1 MHRART
7 LVISVI
13 ALATLA
19 LAAAGVA
26 SPASSAAPKV
36 KITLKE
42 FKLAPAPKSVKAGPV
57 TFAVS
62 NAGSIAHEVVVI
74 KTDAA
79 PGSLPVTADR
89 VSEKAAV
96 GEVPDVAPGA
106 SKQVTLNLKAGKY
119 VLLCNLKG
127 HYKLGQWS
135 AFTVK

>member
-13 ALATLA
+13 AIAAVA
-19 LAAAGVA
+19 LGTAGV
-26 SPASSAAPKV
+26 ASSAAPKV

-42 FKLAPAPKSVKAGPV
+42 FKIAPAPKSVKAGPV
-57 TFAVS
+57 TFVVTNS
-62 NAGSIAHEVVVI
+62 GSIVHEMVVV

-79 PGSLPVTADR
+79 PGSLPVKGDR
-89 VSEKAAV
+89 VPEKGAV

-106 SKQVTLNLKAGKY
+106 SKQVTLNLKAGRY

-135 AFTVK
+135 AFSVK

>member
-1 MHRART
+1 MSRASS
-7 LVISVI
+7 LVTCLVAVA
-13 ALATLA
+13 ALALVT
-19 LAAAGVA
+19 AGV
-26 SPASSAAPKV
+26 ASSAAPKV

-42 FKLAPAPKSVKAGPV
+42 FKLQPAPKTVKAGQV
-57 TFAVS
+57 TFAVT

-119 VLLCNLKG
+119 VLLCNVKG